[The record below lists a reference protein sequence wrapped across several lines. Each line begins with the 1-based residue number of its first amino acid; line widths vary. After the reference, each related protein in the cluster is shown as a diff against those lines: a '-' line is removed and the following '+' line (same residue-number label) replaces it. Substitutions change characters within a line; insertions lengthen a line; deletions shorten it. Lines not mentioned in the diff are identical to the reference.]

1 MIWYD
6 MIERLFLK
14 DIWHDKK
21 LDLKKR
27 KKKKIKKISK
37 FFEYWDIKIEDIAEI
52 GCLRREPVVGHTSK
66 NVLNII
72 TNIWTKGQGW
82 EVYKHRD
89 FLLK

>member
-1 MIWYD
+1 M
-6 MIERLFLK
+6 
-14 DIWHDKK
+14 
-21 LDLKKR
+21 DLKKQ

-37 FFEYWDIKIEDIAEI
+37 AFEYGDVKIEGTAEI

-82 EVYKHRD
+82 EVYRHRD
-89 FLLK
+89 LL